1 MRLKEKLLVKKR
13 RVMERNIE
21 VKEISMEEYK
31 KRIESNIW
39 IDKFEERK
47 GKKGMFE
54 FRRDF

>member
-1 MRLKEKLLVKKR
+1 
-13 RVMERNIE
+13 MERNIE